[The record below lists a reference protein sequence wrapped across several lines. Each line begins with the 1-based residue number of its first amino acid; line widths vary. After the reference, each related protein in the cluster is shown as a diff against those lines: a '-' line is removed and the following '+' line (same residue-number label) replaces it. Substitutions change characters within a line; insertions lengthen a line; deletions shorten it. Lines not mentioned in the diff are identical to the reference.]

1 MLIYNA
7 MMTIMIWSYCEYVRM
22 HIDPNIVNFGDDFRY
37 DDATIDNNVYVDVDD
52 DKNIFRHFWWR

>member
-1 MLIYNA
+1 
-7 MMTIMIWSYCEYVRM
+7 M

-52 DKNIFRHFWWR
+52 DKNIFRHF